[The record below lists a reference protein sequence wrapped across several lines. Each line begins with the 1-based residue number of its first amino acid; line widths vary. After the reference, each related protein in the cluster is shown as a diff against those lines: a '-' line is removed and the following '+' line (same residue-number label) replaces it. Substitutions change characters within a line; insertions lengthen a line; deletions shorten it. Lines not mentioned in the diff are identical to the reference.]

1 MINELKFYQYMYI
14 VFKVNSVVWLP
25 FGGYNACMVPL
36 FTNGNQ
42 IDNFFFHLN
51 LVCCN
56 TYLQELNLD
65 LVQFPR
71 PVLIQEVRIIPLQTK
86 VQADVPGGVRLG

>member
-1 MINELKFYQYMYI
+1 
-14 VFKVNSVVWLP
+14 
-25 FGGYNACMVPL
+25 MVTKQVMVI
-36 FTNGNQ
+36 FV
-42 IDNFFFHLN
+42 HLN
-51 LVCCN
+51 LVYYN

>member
-1 MINELKFYQYMYI
+1 
-14 VFKVNSVVWLP
+14 
-25 FGGYNACMVPL
+25 MVTKQVL
-36 FTNGNQ
+36 VIFV
-42 IDNFFFHLN
+42 HLN
-51 LVCCN
+51 LVYYDA
-56 TYLQELNLD
+56 YLQELNLD

>member
-1 MINELKFYQYMYI
+1 
-14 VFKVNSVVWLP
+14 
-25 FGGYNACMVPL
+25 MVTKQVL
-36 FTNGNQ
+36 VIFV
-42 IDNFFFHLN
+42 HLN
-51 LVCCN
+51 LVYYN